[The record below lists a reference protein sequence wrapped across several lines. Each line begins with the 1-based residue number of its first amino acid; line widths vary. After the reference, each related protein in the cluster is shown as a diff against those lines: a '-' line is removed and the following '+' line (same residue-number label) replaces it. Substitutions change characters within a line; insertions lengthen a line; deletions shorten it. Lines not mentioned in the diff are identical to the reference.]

1 MSTVAANSKKQY
13 ITSSMLFTTTHNR
26 SPFILATSQEELD
39 TPKYGSDRL
48 LLGSIIALM
57 VVGLLAVY
65 SSIAFFAETKGTT
78 ANSLMFGHMFKM
90 SIAVLIMLIVSKIPY
105 KILLKFSKVALIL
118 SWIFLI
124 VVTLYGTQTF
134 GARRSLSLG
143 GLSFQPSTIAST
155 ALLLYLVV
163 MLDIKK
169 AYIKDFSRTFVPI
182 MFWIMVTCA
191 LIGIEDFSSAAV
203 LFAISLAV
211 MFVGRINVA
220 HLVGLVAIGVLGGWI
235 LLSAS
240 AERQS
245 RINDYVDQ
253 IVHIK
258 SDDFALN
265 SGYQAQQAHIA
276 IARGETFGVG
286 IGKSS
291 QRDFLPAPYNDFIY
305 AIITEE
311 YGVVG
316 AVVVLGIYVF
326 IFVRGMLFIARLS
339 ADYRGRLLA
348 VACTLGI
355 TAYAFVNA
363 AVAVGLFPVTGL
375 PMPFV
380 SYGGTSMV
388 SAGAMAGI
396 LLNISRKRRTSGKE
410 VSDDN

>member
-1 MSTVAANSKKQY
+1 
-13 ITSSMLFTTTHNR
+13 MLFTTTHNPK
-26 SPFILATSQEELD
+26 PFILATSQEELD
-39 TPKYGSDRL
+39 TPKFGSDRM
-48 LLGSIIALM
+48 LLGSVVLLM

-78 ANSLMFGHMFKM
+78 ASSLLLGHMFKM
-90 SIAVLIMLIVSKIPY
+90 GIAVLIMLIVSKVPY

-143 GLSFQPSTIAST
+143 GISFQPSTIAAT

-163 MLDIKK
+163 MLDVKK

-182 MFWIMVTCA
+182 LFWVVITCA
-191 LIGIEDFSSAAV
+191 LIGIEDFSSSAV

-220 HLVGLVAIGVLGGWI
+220 YLAGLVGIGLLGGW
-235 LLSAS
+235 LLISAS
-240 AERQS
+240 IERQS

-253 IVHIK
+253 IVYIK
-258 SDDFALN
+258 SDDFALDN
-265 SGYQAQQAHIA
+265 GYQAQQAHIA
-276 IARGETFGVG
+276 IARGEIFGVG

-311 YGVVG
+311 YGLVG
-316 AVVVLGIYVF
+316 AIIVLGIYVF
-326 IFVRGMLFIARLS
+326 IFIRGMLFIARRCP
-339 ADYRGRLLA
+339 DYRGRLLA

-355 TAYAFVNA
+355 TTYAFVNA

-396 LLNISRKRRTSGKE
+396 LLNISRKRKSVGKE
-410 VSDDN
+410 ANDVD